1 MRSVDRFF
9 VHRRVTSMFQ
19 KKIATVS
26 FWIFPTIVMTDFS
39 GGIVSRR
46 VMIEEACVI
55 VACIDCHV
63 QQVTVNEACLHVD
76 AEDLLLHGAL
86 EDDSTS
92 LLRSME

>member
-1 MRSVDRFF
+1 MLIVLFLNQSDRSWSWHLYDVS
-9 VHRRVTSMFQ
+9 RRECV
-19 KKIATVS
+19 ILNY
-26 FWIFPTIVMTDFS
+26 PTIRVIDGS
-39 GGIVSRR
+39 IVSRR

-63 QQVTVNEACLHVD
+63 QQVTVNDACLHVD